1 MEKSFFEQMG
11 GTYHQE
17 GDYLLPDLTVPEAP
31 KLGKYGMLRR
41 SYLRKHRNGY
51 YTGLQ
56 LSGKLD
62 RHLEEIDQ
70 QANEMVNHLVFQ
82 MVKALGVTEELKARD
97 QLKWV
102 GIMNN
107 IRAAAEEIVLRELV
121 YS

>member
-1 MEKSFFEQMG
+1 MIL
-11 GTYHQE
+11 TYHKK
-17 GDYLLPDLTVPEAP
+17 GDYLLPNLIVPKAP

-62 RHLEEIDQ
+62 GHLEAIDW
-70 QANEMVNHLVFQ
+70 QAKKMMEHIVSQL
-82 MVKALGVTEELKARD
+82 VKAQGVTEELKVRD

-102 GIMNN
+102 GMMNS
-107 IRAAAEEIVLRELV
+107 IRTSAEEIVLKELV

>member
-1 MEKSFFEQMG
+1 MIL
-11 GTYHQE
+11 TYHKE
-17 GDYLLPDLTVPEAP
+17 GDYLLPNLIVPKAP

-62 RHLEEIDQ
+62 GHLAEIDQ
-70 QANEMVNHLVFQ
+70 QAKEMMNRLVFQ
-82 MVKALGVTEELKARD
+82 MAKTLCVTEELKAEN
-97 QLKWV
+97 QLEWV
-102 GIMNN
+102 RRMNN
-107 IRAAAEEIVLRELV
+107 IRASAEEIVLKELV

>member
-1 MEKSFFEQMG
+1 MYRNGVLKMIL
-11 GTYHQE
+11 TYHQE

-70 QANEMVNHLVFQ
+70 QAKEMVNHLVFQ
-82 MVKALGVTEELKARD
+82 MVNTFGVTEELKAEN
-97 QLKWV
+97 QLEWV
-102 GIMNN
+102 RRMNN
-107 IRAAAEEIVLRELV
+107 IKASAEEIVLKELI

>member
-1 MEKSFFEQMG
+1 MIL
-11 GTYHQE
+11 TYHQE
-17 GDYLLPDLTVPEAP
+17 GDYLLPDLSVPEAP
-31 KLGKYGMLRR
+31 QLGKYGMLRR
-41 SYLRKHRNGY
+41 SYLRKHKNGY

-62 RHLEEIDQ
+62 KHLAEIDQ
-70 QANEMVNHLVFQ
+70 QAKEMVERLVFQ

-102 GIMNN
+102 GMMNN
-107 IRAAAEEIVLRELV
+107 IRASAEEIVLKELI

>member
-1 MEKSFFEQMG
+1 MIL
-11 GTYHQE
+11 TYHQE

-62 RHLEEIDQ
+62 RHLDEIDQ
-70 QANEMVNHLVFQ
+70 QAKEMVNHLVFQ
-82 MVKALGVTEELKARD
+82 MVNTFGVTEELKAEN
-97 QLKWV
+97 QLEWV
-102 GIMNN
+102 RRMNN
-107 IRAAAEEIVLRELV
+107 IKASAEEIVLKELI

>member
-1 MEKSFFEQMG
+1 MIL
-11 GTYHQE
+11 TYHQE
-17 GDYLLPDLTVPEAP
+17 GDYLLPDLTDPEAS

-41 SYLRKHRNGY
+41 SYLRKHY

-70 QANEMVNHLVFQ
+70 QAKEMMDHLVFQ
-82 MVKALGVTEELKARD
+82 MVKTFGVTEELKAEN
-97 QLKWV
+97 QLEWV
-102 GIMNN
+102 RRMNN
-107 IRAAAEEIVLRELV
+107 IRASAEEIVLKELI

>member
-1 MEKSFFEQMG
+1 MIL
-11 GTYHQE
+11 TYHQE
-17 GDYLLPDLTVPEAP
+17 GDYLLPDLTDPEAS

-41 SYLRKHRNGY
+41 SYLRKHY

-70 QANEMVNHLVFQ
+70 QAKEMIEHLVSRL
-82 MVKALGVTEELKARD
+82 VKEQDVTEKLKAQD

-102 GIMNN
+102 GMMNN
-107 IRAAAEEIVLRELV
+107 IRASAEEVVLKELI
-121 YS
+121 YT

>member
-1 MEKSFFEQMG
+1 MIL
-11 GTYHQE
+11 TYHKE
-17 GDYLLPDLTVPEAP
+17 GNYLFPNLAVPETP

-41 SYLRKHRNGY
+41 EYLRKHRNGY

-62 RHLEEIDQ
+62 RHLAECDQ
-70 QANEMVNHLVFQ
+70 QAKEMVDHLVFQ
-82 MVKALGVTEELKARD
+82 MVKALGVTEELKAKD

-102 GIMNN
+102 GMMNS
-107 IRAAAEEIVLRELV
+107 IRASAEEIVLKELI